1 MKKCAVILM
10 TFVMVIM
17 FSFPVH
23 AQVAKDAVMGLKKL
37 QARCQA
43 GISYRDYSNAVAEA
57 LFPVNLYIASEDAA
71 KYPELTLSMNNAMQH
86 YEYAAYV
93 WNKKM
98 QAPRDDMLSKGFIWD
113 KGELGREVN
122 RLYPAATATGGFV
135 KYYPIDLLLPV
146 IWKEASKE
154 LEIASG
160 QYAKVET
167 NISNAPIAS
176 NDMVEKLKLENN
188 NLKDELIKSQK
199 ENLDLRAQITELQKE
214 NASLKAKQ
222 KKK

>member
-1 MKKCAVILM
+1 MKKHAVILM
-10 TFVMVIM
+10 TFVMAIM
-17 FSFPVH
+17 FSFPVY
-23 AQVAKDAVMGLKKL
+23 AQVTKDALMGLKKL

-43 GISYRDYSNAVAEA
+43 GIAYRDYSNAVADA
-57 LFPVNLYIASEDAA
+57 LFPVKIYLTSADAK
-71 KYPELTLSMNNAMQH
+71 KYPELALSVKNTMQH
-86 YEYAAYV
+86 YEYAGYV
-93 WNKKM
+93 WDRKM

-113 KGELGREVN
+113 KGELGKEVKS
-122 RLYPAATATGGFV
+122 LYPAAEATGGFV

-154 LEIASG
+154 LEIASD